1 MKTAIIRGGVR
12 LSPRLA
18 EIFDT
23 LSEPASLDQLCEV
36 FYSGKPRPVAAN
48 CVKVQIHGINDLL
61 RETDYAICSNGK
73 RPPTYRVVRVANDND
88 RAVKR
93 AA

>member
-1 MKTAIIRGGVR
+1 MSATVQGVR
-12 LSPRLA
+12 LSPRLT

-23 LSEPASLDQLCEV
+23 LDSPTTLDQLCET
-36 FYSGKPRPVAAN
+36 FESSRN
-48 CVKVQIHGINDLL
+48 CIKVQVHQINARL
-61 RETDYAICSNGK
+61 RPTDYAILSDGK
-73 RPPTYRVVRVANDND
+73 RPPTYRVVNVRVANDNH

>member
-1 MKTAIIRGGVR
+1 MKTTIIRGGVR

-23 LSEPASLDQLCEV
+23 LSEGVTLDRLCST
-36 FYSGKPRPVAAN
+36 FYSGKPRHDAAN
-48 CVKVQIHGINDLL
+48 CIKVQVHQINGLL
-61 RETDYAICSNGK
+61 KETDYAICSNGK
-73 RPPTYRVVRVANDND
+73 RPPTYRVVRVANDNH